1 MSSFHKVEISLW
13 ANKDEKFGNDA
24 HANWLNYSVQHRRMA
39 HFRIVISHCKTYVT
53 MNDKEAF
60 DYFLDTWK
68 HYKRVIY

>member
-1 MSSFHKVEISLW
+1 MSSFHKVEISLY

-39 HFRIVISHCKTYVT
+39 GFRIVISHCKTYVT